1 MSSTSPHPEPPAT
14 PWPRWDLGLPDDA
27 QVPTQVDPFLLF
39 LARHQWRTLIGGGLL
54 GVFWMVPVALM
65 PAVIG
70 QAIDQ
75 GVVARDA
82 RALLLWSGA
91 ALGLGLV
98 AAAAGNARHL
108 MAVSNWLTATFRSGL
123 LADAAVRRA
132 GTALTSKVPVG
143 EIVTV
148 FSTDFGRL
156 GGAFDVTARL
166 TGAIVSFVVV
176 AVILLNGSAPLGL
189 VMLLGGPLLVA
200 SLAFV
205 VRPLERRQ
213 EAQRAALGA
222 MTSAAADTVAGLR
235 VLRGIGG
242 ESTFLDRYAA
252 RSDEVRRAGVR
263 IASLQATLDAAQ
275 IALPGIFVLVI
286 TGLAARLA
294 VLGEISAGQLVAFY
308 GYTAF
313 LVMPLRT
320 VVEYAESLTRA
331 RVAARRVVRLL
342 AGGEEEGEF
351 TLPAQAPD
359 RPALVVQPG
368 CLTVVVS
375 ASPDDAAEA
384 ARGVAHAAGPG
395 ESLVNEPMAA
405 LFSGS
410 IREEMIAAGAAPSA
424 LAGALDAADATDVI
438 EALDHGLDSALFE
451 RGRTLSG
458 GQRQRLGLAR
468 ALAREPALLV
478 LIDPTSAVDAHT
490 EARIAQRVRTARQ
503 GQTTVVTSVSPL
515 WLHHADEVVLIR
527 EGAIVNRGPHT
538 DLLARDADYR
548 AIVLRGE
555 E

>member
-1 MSSTSPHPEPPAT
+1 MSPTSPASDPPAT
-14 PWPRWDLGLPDDA
+14 PWPRWDLSLPDDA

-39 LARHQWRTLIGGGLL
+39 LARHQWRTLIFGGLL
-54 GVFWMVPVALM
+54 GVFWMLQVALM
-65 PAVIG
+65 SAVIG
-70 QAIDQ
+70 QAIDR

-82 RALLLWSGA
+82 HALVLWSGA

-123 LADAAVRRA
+123 LAEAAVRRW

-176 AVILLNGSAPLGL
+176 AVILLKASTPLGL

-235 VLRGIGG
+235 VLRGIGQ
-242 ESTFLDRYAA
+242 
-252 RSDEVRRAGVR
+252 AGVR

-275 IALPGIFVLVI
+275 IVLPGIFVLVM
-286 TGLAARLA
+286 TWLAARLA

-342 AGGEEEGEF
+342 SGADD
-351 TLPAQAPD
+351 TAPIAPAPD
-359 RPALVVQPG
+359 RPGLDVQPG
-368 CLTVVVS
+368 RLTVIVS
-375 ASPDDAAEA
+375 ASPEEAAQAARAIAADAAA
-384 ARGVAHAAGPG
+384 G

-410 IREEMIAAGAAPSA
+410 IREEMLAAGAAPSA
-424 LAGALDAADATDVI
+424 LEAALDAADATDVI
-438 EALDHGLDSALFE
+438 YALDDGLDSALFE

-468 ALAREPALLV
+468 ALARESALLI

-490 EARIAQRVRTARQ
+490 EARIAQRVRAYRADR
-503 GQTTVVTSVSPL
+503 TTVVASLSPL
-515 WLHHADEVVLIR
+515 WLHQADEVVLVGD
-527 EGAIVNRGPHT
+527 GAVHNRGPHN
-538 DLLARDADYR
+538 DLLARDTAYR
-548 AIVLRGE
+548 SIVHRGDQ
-555 E
+555 

>member
-1 MSSTSPHPEPPAT
+1 MSPTSPASDPPAT
-14 PWPRWDLGLPDDA
+14 PWPRWDLSLPDDA

-39 LARHQWRTLIGGGLL
+39 LARHQWRTLIFGGLL
-54 GVFWMVPVALM
+54 GVFWMLPVALM

-70 QAIDQ
+70 QAIDR

-82 RALLLWSGA
+82 HALVLWSGA

-123 LADAAVRRA
+123 LAEAAVRRW

-176 AVILLNGSAPLGL
+176 AVILLKASTPLGL

-242 ESTFLDRYAA
+242 ESTFLNRYAA
-252 RSDEVRRAGVR
+252 RSDEVRQAGVR

-275 IALPGIFVLVI
+275 IVLPGIFVLVM
-286 TGLAARLA
+286 TWLAARLA

-342 AGGEEEGEF
+342 SGGDD
-351 TLPAQAPD
+351 TAPIAPAPD
-359 RPALVVQPG
+359 RPGLDVQPG
-368 CLTVVVS
+368 RLTVIVS
-375 ASPDDAAEA
+375 ASPEEAAQAARAIAADAAA
-384 ARGVAHAAGPG
+384 G

-410 IREEMIAAGAAPSA
+410 IREEMLAAGAAPSA
-424 LAGALDAADATDVI
+424 LEAALDAADATDVI
-438 EALDHGLDSALFE
+438 DALDDGLDSALFE

-468 ALAREPALLV
+468 ALARESALLI

-490 EARIAQRVRTARQ
+490 EARIAQRVRAYRADR
-503 GQTTVVTSVSPL
+503 TTVVASLSPL
-515 WLHHADEVVLIR
+515 WLHQADEVVLVGD
-527 EGAIVNRGPHT
+527 GAVHNRGPHN
-538 DLLARDADYR
+538 DLLARDTAYR
-548 AIVLRGE
+548 SIVHRGDQ
-555 E
+555 